1 MASGRELCR
10 QEALSLVSDNWLRAE
25 PMYVHTQEAEQGVSK
40 NASMSNK
47 LYVITNYSIIVC
59 NSKMSAID
67 LFICLFDR
75 VSQKNLPNQ
84 VLKLM

>member
-1 MASGRELCR
+1 
-10 QEALSLVSDNWLRAE
+10 
-25 PMYVHTQEAEQGVSK
+25 MYVHTQEAEQGVSK

-75 VSQKNLPNQ
+75 VSQKTLPNQ
-84 VLKLM
+84 LLKLM

>member
-1 MASGRELCR
+1 
-10 QEALSLVSDNWLRAE
+10 
-25 PMYVHTQEAEQGVSK
+25 MYVHTQEAEQGVSK
-40 NASMSNK
+40 NAAMSNK
-47 LYVITNYSIIVC
+47 LYVKTNYSIIVC

>member
-1 MASGRELCR
+1 
-10 QEALSLVSDNWLRAE
+10 
-25 PMYVHTQEAEQGVSK
+25 MYVHTQEAEQGVSK

-75 VSQKNLPNQ
+75 VSPK
-84 VLKLM
+84 KLAQSAVKTYVIGLHT

>member
-1 MASGRELCR
+1 
-10 QEALSLVSDNWLRAE
+10 
-25 PMYVHTQEAEQGVSK
+25 MYVHMQEAEQGVSK

-75 VSQKNLPNQ
+75 VSQKTFPNQ
-84 VLKLM
+84 LLKLMCSGCTLDLTSTNDKREYC